1 MHRYADR
8 VAIGTARR
16 RVSPFAVAV
25 VALVAVPTV
34 CVALALVLLV
44 APRAGSMWAAA
55 AGVLYALLATLIAPL
70 VLRLDET
77 RVRRSSSRFVQG
89 FEDAAIGMAI
99 LTRDL
104 RLVRVNDAFGALLG
118 RSVDDLVGHS
128 ILEFTHPDDRKRS
141 VAKIASTIKGDEAP
155 ILKRYLRADGA
166 TIEVLLTSAFV
177 EPGDAEPYFF
187 SQMQDVTAQHR
198 AERQKAAIGQLG
210 RRALEVDSR
219 SLMNEA
225 TRLVCE
231 ILEADSCM
239 AFRSLADG
247 EMRLAAT
254 SSDSADGPMTVP
266 VDASQA
272 GYTLLRN
279 ESVVSND
286 LAQEGRFGVPA
297 VAFERGLRR
306 ALSVPV
312 PERAGL
318 RHVLLVH
325 ASAAK
330 RVFGVEDLRFLEAI
344 ANVMGGALDH
354 AATEDELRRRA
365 LEDPLTGLG
374 NRALL
379 MSHLERELR
388 HGARLGTRLS
398 LLLLDLDRFKVVND
412 TLGHTVGD
420 ALLRQVATRLSAC
433 VRDEDIVARPGGDE
447 FVVVST
453 RTDSDQAVA
462 RVAQRLID
470 AFAEPFEVDGREL
483 TCSASVGVAVAETG
497 NETSEELL
505 RDADV
510 AMYRAKE
517 IGGGRFEVFDTALR
531 ERLVE
536 RLSVEDDLRH
546 AVERDQFELFYQPL
560 VALEGE
566 DVVGFEALLRWRHP
580 ERGLVQP
587 LEFIGIAEETGL
599 IRPIGSWVLR
609 TACAELAR
617 WPEPIYVSIN
627 LSALQVSHDLVDE
640 VDEILRRHALRA
652 DRLVLEITERLVLEP
667 RTKPIV
673 ARLRALGVHVA
684 LDDFGTGYSSLGS
697 LQRFPIDVVKLDRVL
712 LRALADD
719 TGPAVLTAV
728 VELGRALGLR
738 VIAEGIESRDQLD
751 RLRHI
756 GCVLGQGFLFARP
769 LPLEETRRLVAGL
782 GAADQEAA

>member
-104 RLVRVNDAFGALLG
+104 HLVRVNDAFGALLG

-239 AFRSLADG
+239 AFRRLADG

-536 RLSVEDDLRH
+536 RLTVEDDLRH

-587 LEFIGIAEETGL
+587 LDFIGIAEETGL

-640 VDEILRRHALRA
+640 VDELLKRHALRA

-667 RTKPIV
+667 RTKPVV

>member
-483 TCSASVGVAVAETG
+483 TCSASVGVALAETG